1 MVSEALRVCVVGL
14 GKIGL
19 PLAVQYASKGLSVVG
34 CDVDADLVRQVN
46 AGETP
51 WPGEEG
57 LAEGLAGA
65 RRTGRL
71 EATTDAAS
79 AVRECDTVVVI
90 VPVGVSEGR
99 TPDFRA
105 LDEAAASVAPG
116 LRRGVLVILET
127 TVPVGTT
134 RGRFGPALEV
144 SGLRAGADFRL
155 AYSPERVSVGRV
167 FADLKAY
174 PKVVGGIDEE
184 STQAAAQF
192 YLEALDAEVLTV
204 RNVETA
210 EFVKLAETTYR
221 DVNIALANELAQQ
234 ADRWQIDVDEAIAA
248 ANSQPFSHIH
258 RPGVGVGG
266 HCIPVY
272 PYFLADEVAPSRL
285 ATASREVNDA
295 MARYGAERLAGALGT
310 LKGKTVLILGLAY
323 RANVKE
329 AANSSAFALAGELAS
344 RGAEVL
350 VHDPLFSAQEIEGF
364 GLRPAA
370 AFPPPHV
377 DALVLQAAHD
387 EYRKLDLRAFV
398 GCAALLDGRN
408 ALSPAAVEAAGLRY
422 VGIGR

>member
-1 MVSEALRVCVVGL
+1 MGSEALRVCVVGL

-19 PLAVQYASKGLSVVG
+19 PVAVQYASKGLSVVG
-34 CDVDADLVRQVN
+34 CDVDAGLVRRVDV
-46 AGETP
+46 GEVP

-57 LAEGLAGA
+57 LAEGLAAA
-65 RRTGRL
+65 RQAGRL
-71 EATTDAAS
+71 NATTDTAS
-79 AVRECDTVVVI
+79 AARESDTVVVI
-90 VPVGVSEGR
+90 VPVGLSTDR
-99 TPDFRA
+99 TPDFGA
-105 LDEAAASVAPG
+105 LDEASSSVARG
-116 LRRGVLVILET
+116 LRRGALVILET

-134 RGRFGPALEV
+134 RGRFGTALEA
-144 SGLRAGADFRL
+144 SGLWAGGDFHL
-155 AYSPERVSVGRV
+155 AFSPERVSAGRV
-167 FADLKAY
+167 LADLKAY

-204 RNVETA
+204 RDAETA

-234 ADRWQIDVDEAIAA
+234 ADRWRIDVDEVIAA

-272 PYFLADEVAPSRL
+272 PYFLADERAPSRL

-295 MARYGAERLAGALGT
+295 MARYGVERLEGALGT
-310 LKGKTVLILGLAY
+310 LEGKTVLILGLAF

-329 AANSSAFALAGELAS
+329 AANSSAFALARELAS
-344 RGAEVL
+344 RGADVL
-350 VHDPLFSAQEIEGF
+350 VHDPLFSADEIEAL
-364 GLRPAA
+364 GLPAA
-370 AFPPPHV
+370 AGLPPPHV
-377 DALVLQAAHD
+377 DALVLQAAHE
-387 EYRKLDLRAFV
+387 EYRMLDLRSFV

-408 ALSPAAVEAAGLRY
+408 ALSPREVEAAGVRY
-422 VGIGR
+422 LGIGR

>member
-1 MVSEALRVCVVGL
+1 MRVCVVGL

-34 CDVDADLVRQVN
+34 CDVDEGLVGRVD
-46 AGETP
+46 AGEAP
-51 WPGEEG
+51 WPGEDG
-57 LAEGLAGA
+57 LAEGLAAA

-79 AVRECDTVVVI
+79 GARESDTVVVI
-90 VPVGVSEGR
+90 VPVGLMEGR
-99 TPDFRA
+99 TPDFAA
-105 LDEAAASVAPG
+105 LDEAAASVARG
-116 LRRGVLVILET
+116 LRPGALVVLET

-134 RGRFGPALEV
+134 RSRFGPALEA
-144 SGLRAGADFRL
+144 SGMRAGSDFRL

-167 FADLKAY
+167 LADLKAY

-204 RNVETA
+204 CSAETA

-234 ADRWQIDVDEAIAA
+234 ADRWQIDVDEVIAA

-272 PYFLADEVAPSRL
+272 PYFLADERAPSRL
-285 ATASREVNDA
+285 AAASREVNDA
-295 MARYGAERLAGALGT
+295 MARYGVERLEGALGT
-310 LKGKTVLILGLAY
+310 LVGKTVLILGLAF

-329 AANSSAFALAGELAS
+329 AANSSAFALERELSS

-350 VHDPLFSAQEIEGF
+350 VHDPLFSVDEIEAL
-364 GLRPAA
+364 GLRAA
-370 AFPPPHV
+370 VALPPSHV

-387 EYRKLDLRAFV
+387 EYRELDLRSFA

-408 ALSPAAVEAAGLRY
+408 ALSPQEVEAAGVRY
-422 VGIGR
+422 LGIGR